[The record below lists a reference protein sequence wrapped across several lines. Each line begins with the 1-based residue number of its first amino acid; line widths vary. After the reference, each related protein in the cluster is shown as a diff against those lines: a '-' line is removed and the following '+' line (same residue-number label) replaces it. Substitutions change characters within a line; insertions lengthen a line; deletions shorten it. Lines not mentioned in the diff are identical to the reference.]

1 MTETVKLKSPID
13 GSIYAERPIATDQ
26 AINAAVERAK
36 AAQEKW
42 AQTPIV
48 ERGKY
53 MLAMLEALVAM
64 TDEIVP
70 EIAWQMGRPV
80 RYGGEFGGVKERTN
94 YMVEIAEAALKPVP
108 ASNPKDGFR
117 RYVKK
122 DPLGVVMV
130 IAPWNYPYLT
140 AVNTIV
146 PALMA
151 GNTVILKHAAQTLL
165 VGERFQQAFDKAGL
179 PKGVFQNVVLNHA
192 QTEKLLGSGK
202 IDHVNFTGSVGG
214 GRAIEKAAAGTF
226 MTLGLELGGKDPAYV
241 LPDAK
246 LDHAVANLVDGAF
259 YNSGQCCCGIERVY
273 VHEKVYDEFV
283 EGFIAETKNYV
294 VGNPLEQA
302 TTMGPMAQARFADL
316 IREQKAEAL
325 RKGAVAHIN
334 MKVANDKAGSPYLA
348 PEVLTSVD
356 HQMSVMREES
366 FGPIVGIMKVR
377 NDEEAIAL
385 MNDSPYGLT
394 ASIWTG
400 DIEHAVAIG
409 DRVETGTVFMNRCD
423 YLDPALVWTGVKD
436 TGKGAALSAHR
447 LRQSD
452 PAEILSPARSHLIFR
467 KTRHVQADLQMELP
481 DHRPLR
487 RRAHQGIARR
497 AGRHR
502 HQAAALR
509 HRSGAGQAAGRRLD
523 AENPRRRQ
531 GALWRVFRGEA
542 EPGRFQPHRRHRRV
556 QEGQA

>member
-1 MTETVKLKSPID
+1 MTETVKLITPID

-26 AINAAVERAK
+26 AVNAAVERAK

-42 AQTPIV
+42 ALTPIV

-94 YMVEIAEAALKPVP
+94 YMVEIAEQALKSVP

-165 VGERFQQAFDKAGL
+165 VGERFQQAFDRVGL

-214 GRAIEKAAAGTF
+214 GRAIERAAAGTF

-246 LDHAVANLVDGAF
+246 MDHAVANLVDGAF

-294 VGNPLEQA
+294 VGNPLDQA

-348 PEVLTSVD
+348 PEVLTNVD
-356 HQMSVMREES
+356 HQM
-366 FGPIVGIMKVR
+366 
-377 NDEEAIAL
+377 
-385 MNDSPYGLT
+385 
-394 ASIWTG
+394 
-400 DIEHAVAIG
+400 
-409 DRVETGTVFMNRCD
+409 
-423 YLDPALVWTGVKD
+423 
-436 TGKGAALSAHR
+436 
-447 LRQSD
+447 
-452 PAEILSPARSHLIFR
+452 
-467 KTRHVQADLQMELP
+467 
-481 DHRPLR
+481 
-487 RRAHQGIARR
+487 
-497 AGRHR
+497 
-502 HQAAALR
+502 
-509 HRSGAGQAAGRRLD
+509 
-523 AENPRRRQ
+523 
-531 GALWRVFRGEA
+531 
-542 EPGRFQPHRRHRRV
+542 
-556 QEGQA
+556 

>member
-13 GSIYAERPIATDQ
+13 GSIYVERPVASDQ
-26 AINAAVERAK
+26 AINAAVERARTAQAEWARVPVAER
-36 AAQEKW
+36 AA
-42 AQTPIV
+42 
-48 ERGKY
+48 Y
-53 MLAMLEALVAM
+53 MLKMLEALVAM
-64 TDEIVP
+64 SDEIVP
-70 EIAWQMGRPV
+70 ELAWQMGRPT
-80 RYGGEFGGVKERTN
+80 RYGGEFGGVRERTQ
-94 YMVEIAEAALKPVP
+94 YMVEIAERALAPVP

-146 PALMA
+146 PALIA
-151 GNTVILKHAAQTLL
+151 GSTVILKHAAQTLL
-165 VGERFQQAFDKAGL
+165 VGERFARAFEAAGL
-179 PKGVFQNVVLNHA
+179 PKYVFQNLVLNHT

-202 IDHVNFTGSVGG
+202 IDHVNFTGSVAG

-246 LDHAVANLVDGAF
+246 LDHAVANLVEGAF
-259 YNSGQCCCGIERVY
+259 FNSGQCCCGIERVY
-273 VHEKVYDEFV
+273 VHEKIYDQFV
-283 EGFIAETKNYV
+283 EGFIAETKGYV
-294 VGNPLEQA
+294 LGNPLEQA
-302 TTMGPMAQARFADL
+302 TTMGPMAQARFADF

-325 RKGAVAHIN
+325 RKGAVAHMN
-334 MKVANDKAGSPYLA
+334 TRDAQDKEGSPYLPA
-348 PEVLTSVD
+348 EVLTNVD

-394 ASIWTG
+394 ASIWTA
-400 DIEHAVAIG
+400 DTEHAISVG

-436 TGKGAALSAHR
+436 TGKGAALSQIGYDNLTRPKSYH
-447 LRQSD
+447 LR
-452 PAEILSPARSHLIFR
+452 EKI
-467 KTRHVQADLQMELP
+467 
-481 DHRPLR
+481 
-487 RRAHQGIARR
+487 
-497 AGRHR
+497 
-502 HQAAALR
+502 
-509 HRSGAGQAAGRRLD
+509 
-523 AENPRRRQ
+523 
-531 GALWRVFRGEA
+531 
-542 EPGRFQPHRRHRRV
+542 
-556 QEGQA
+556 

>member
-1 MTETVKLKSPID
+1 METVKLKSPID
-13 GSIYAERPIATDQ
+13 GSIFAERPVATDQ
-26 AINAAVERAK
+26 AVNAAVERAR
-36 AAQEKW
+36 AAQVGW
-42 AQTPIV
+42 AQTPIA
-48 ERGKY
+48 ERGRY

-70 EIAWQMGRPV
+70 ELAWQMGRPV
-80 RYGGEFGGVKERTN
+80 RYGGEFGGVKERVA
-94 YMVEIAEAALKPVP
+94 YMVEIAEQALKPVM

-151 GNTVILKHAAQTLL
+151 GSTVILKHAAQTLL
-165 VGERFQQAFDKAGL
+165 VGERFARAFEKANL
-179 PKGVFQNVVLNHA
+179 PKHVFQNIVLNHA
-192 QTEKLLGSGK
+192 QTERLLGSGK
-202 IDHVNFTGSVGG
+202 IDHVNFTGSVAG
-214 GRAIEKAAAGTF
+214 GRAIEKAAAGSF

-241 LPDAK
+241 LPDVK
-246 LDHAVANLVDGAF
+246 LDHAVANLVEGAF

-283 EGFIAETKNYV
+283 EGFVAETKNFV
-294 VGNPLEQA
+294 VGNPLDA
-302 TTMGPMAQARFADL
+302 STTLGPMAQSRFADF

-325 RKGAVAHIN
+325 RKGATAHIG
-334 MKVANDKAGSPYLA
+334 MKVDADGPGSPYLA
-348 PEVLTSVD
+348 PEVLTNVD

-394 ASIWTG
+394 ASIWTA
-400 DIEHAVAIG
+400 DTDHAIAIG

-436 TGKGAALSAHR
+436 TGRGAALSAIGYDNLTRPKSYH
-447 LRQSD
+447 LR
-452 PAEILSPARSHLIFR
+452 
-467 KTRHVQADLQMELP
+467 
-481 DHRPLR
+481 
-487 RRAHQGIARR
+487 
-497 AGRHR
+497 
-502 HQAAALR
+502 
-509 HRSGAGQAAGRRLD
+509 
-523 AENPRRRQ
+523 
-531 GALWRVFRGEA
+531 EA
-542 EPGRFQPHRRHRRV
+542 V
-556 QEGQA
+556 

>member
-13 GSIYAERPIATDQ
+13 GSIYVERPVASDQ
-26 AINAAVERAK
+26 AINAAVERARSAQAEWARVPVAER
-36 AAQEKW
+36 AA
-42 AQTPIV
+42 
-48 ERGKY
+48 Y
-53 MLAMLEALVAM
+53 MLKMLEALVAM
-64 TDEIVP
+64 SDEIVP
-70 EIAWQMGRPV
+70 ELAWQMGRPT
-80 RYGGEFGGVKERTN
+80 RYGGEFGGVKERTQ
-94 YMVEIAEAALKPVP
+94 YMVEIAERALAPVP

-146 PALMA
+146 PALIA
-151 GNTVILKHAAQTLL
+151 GSTVILKHAAQTLL
-165 VGERFQQAFDKAGL
+165 VGERFARAFEAAGL
-179 PKGVFQNVVLNHA
+179 PKYVFQNLVLNHA

-202 IDHVNFTGSVGG
+202 IDHVNFTGSVAG

-246 LDHAVANLVDGAF
+246 LDHAVANLVEGAF
-259 YNSGQCCCGIERVY
+259 FNSGQCCCGIERVY
-273 VHEKVYDEFV
+273 VHEKIYDQFI
-283 EGFIAETKNYV
+283 EGFIAETRSYV
-294 VGNPLEQA
+294 LGNPLEQA
-302 TTMGPMAQARFADL
+302 TTMGPMAQARFADF

-325 RKGAVAHIN
+325 RKGAVAHMN
-334 MKVANDKAGSPYLA
+334 TKDAQDKEGSPYLPA
-348 PEVLTSVD
+348 EVLTNVD

-394 ASIWTG
+394 ASIWTA
-400 DIEHAVAIG
+400 DTEHAISVG

-436 TGKGAALSAHR
+436 TGKGAALSQIGYDNLTRPKSYH
-447 LRQSD
+447 LR
-452 PAEILSPARSHLIFR
+452 EKI
-467 KTRHVQADLQMELP
+467 
-481 DHRPLR
+481 
-487 RRAHQGIARR
+487 
-497 AGRHR
+497 
-502 HQAAALR
+502 
-509 HRSGAGQAAGRRLD
+509 
-523 AENPRRRQ
+523 
-531 GALWRVFRGEA
+531 
-542 EPGRFQPHRRHRRV
+542 
-556 QEGQA
+556 

>member
-1 MTETVKLKSPID
+1 MTETVKIKSPID
-13 GSIYAERPIATDQ
+13 GSIYAERPLATDQ
-26 AINAAVERAK
+26 AIGAAVERAK

-42 AQTPIV
+42 AQTPVV

-64 TDEIVP
+64 SDEIVP

-80 RYGGEFGGVKERTN
+80 RYGGEFGGVKERVS
-94 YMVEIAEAALKPVP
+94 YMVEIAEAALKPVM
-108 ASNPKDGFR
+108 ASNPKHGFR

-122 DPLGVVMV
+122 VPLGVVMV

-151 GNTVILKHAAQTLL
+151 GSAVILKHAAQTLL
-165 VGERFQQAFDKAGL
+165 VGERFQQAFDRAGL
-179 PKGVFQNVVLNHA
+179 PKGLFRNLVLNHA
-192 QTEKLLGSGK
+192 QTERLLGSGK
-202 IDHVNFTGSVGG
+202 IDHVNFTGSVAG

-246 LDHAVANLVDGAF
+246 MDHAVANLVDGAF
-259 YNSGQCCCGIERVY
+259 FNSGQCCCGIERVY

-283 EGFIAETKNYV
+283 EGFIAETRNYV
-294 VGNPLEQA
+294 VGNPLDQA

-325 RKGAVAHIN
+325 RKGAKAHID
-334 MKVANDKAGSPYLA
+334 MKVANDRQGSPYLA
-348 PEVLTSVD
+348 PEVLTQVD

-394 ASIWTG
+394 ASIWTR
-400 DIEHAVAIG
+400 DTDHAAAIG

-436 TGKGAALSAHR
+436 TGKGAALSAIGYDNLTRPKSYH
-447 LRQSD
+447 LR
-452 PAEILSPARSHLIFR
+452 EVI
-467 KTRHVQADLQMELP
+467 
-481 DHRPLR
+481 
-487 RRAHQGIARR
+487 
-497 AGRHR
+497 
-502 HQAAALR
+502 
-509 HRSGAGQAAGRRLD
+509 
-523 AENPRRRQ
+523 
-531 GALWRVFRGEA
+531 
-542 EPGRFQPHRRHRRV
+542 
-556 QEGQA
+556 

>member
-36 AAQEKW
+36 AAQADW
-42 AQTPIV
+42 VRIPSA

-64 TDEIVP
+64 NDEIVP
-70 EIAWQMGRPV
+70 EIAWQMGRPT
-80 RYGGEFGGVKERTN
+80 RYGGEFGGVKERVT
-94 YMVEIAEAALKPVP
+94 YMVEIAEQALKPMM
-108 ASNPKDGFR
+108 ASNPKEGFR

-122 DPLGVVMV
+122 EPLGVVMV

-165 VGERFQQAFDKAGL
+165 VGERFAQAFEKVGL
-179 PKGVFQNVVLNHA
+179 PKGVFQNIVMNHA
-192 QTEKLLGSGK
+192 QTERLLGSGK
-202 IDHVNFTGSVGG
+202 IDHVNFTGSVAG

-226 MTLGLELGGKDPAYV
+226 MSLGLELGGKDPAYV

-246 LDHAVANLVDGAF
+246 LDFAIANLVDGAF
-259 YNSGQCCCGIERVY
+259 FNSGQCCCGIERVY
-273 VHEKVYDEFV
+273 VHEKVYDDFV
-283 EGFIAETKNYV
+283 DGFVSLTKEYV
-294 VGNPLEQA
+294 VGNPLDQA

-325 RKGAVAHIN
+325 RKGATAHIN
-334 MKVANDKAGSPYLA
+334 MKVAEDRAGSPYIP
-348 PEVLTSVD
+348 PEVLTGVD

-377 NDEEAIAL
+377 DDEEAIAL

-394 ASIWTG
+394 ASLWTG
-400 DIEHAVAIG
+400 DADRAASLG
-409 DRVETGTVFMNRCD
+409 DRIETGTVFMNRCD

-436 TGKGAALSAHR
+436 TGRGAALSPIGYDNLTRPKSYH
-447 LRQSD
+447 LR
-452 PAEILSPARSHLIFR
+452 
-467 KTRHVQADLQMELP
+467 
-481 DHRPLR
+481 
-487 RRAHQGIARR
+487 
-497 AGRHR
+497 
-502 HQAAALR
+502 
-509 HRSGAGQAAGRRLD
+509 
-523 AENPRRRQ
+523 
-531 GALWRVFRGEA
+531 EA
-542 EPGRFQPHRRHRRV
+542 I
-556 QEGQA
+556 